1 MPTQFLNPPGL
12 APTNGW
18 THVVTSTGGKTIHV
32 SGQVSVDD
40 RGQVV
45 GKGDLKAQT
54 EPTFANLEVAL
65 KAAGASFR
73 DVVKMNLYVVDLKPE
88 IVPLLREVR
97 ARYVNRESPPASTL
111 VGVTALVDADWLI
124 EIEVVAV
131 VTASAACPREATA
144 RRNPYP
150 RRLQE
155 RCAATSQVKNEPIR
169 PGRLFPVSLVPDA
182 GVLMNFLSMLCS
194 PPCAQEQVAP

>member
-32 SGQVSVDD
+32 SGQVSVDE

-54 EPTFANLEVAL
+54 EQAFANLAVAL
-65 KAAGASFR
+65 KAAGARFP
-73 DVVKMNLYVVDLKPE
+73 DVVKMNLYVVGLKPE
-88 IVPLLREVR
+88 LVPLLREVR
-97 ARYVNRESPPASTL
+97 ARYVNWESPPASTL
-111 VGVTALVDADWLI
+111 VGVSALVGADWLI

-131 VTASAACPREATA
+131 VT
-144 RRNPYP
+144 
-150 RRLQE
+150 
-155 RCAATSQVKNEPIR
+155 
-169 PGRLFPVSLVPDA
+169 D
-182 GVLMNFLSMLCS
+182 
-194 PPCAQEQVAP
+194 